1 MINKRFLPVW
11 DIKAGDTK
19 LSLLANNK
27 LIESLDKGVDIEP
40 IFLWLETDKY
50 KIYYCKINEN
60 EVSSDNI
67 TKFFKII
74 ESKNIHNKQLIFINP
89 TETVSGDFDKFVSNI
104 NKPIMVIPS
113 RWQGVG
119 TLLYTKSMFD
129 GVYTAYSNIK
139 YQTILEQNYKPFQL
153 VYLVRRGHDR
163 RYEFFKYLESKKNRN
178 LYLTYKNADLT
189 AKGFD
194 NEAEHLNFFEK
205 DGIKFPYQSHS
216 VIQPMEFH
224 AAFQG
229 NEFMFQNICLLTMS
243 KFNLVVESNH
253 YDGALTEKSMFPFL
267 AKTIPI
273 LTNGKVHIEMLENMG
288 YYTFVDELGIRDII
302 KDNIHYIPN
311 KNNDEYFSR
320 YFSILDKLVNGEFNY
335 IYDTMFDKIEHNY
348 NLSLEIQN
356 GNFLND

>member
-1 MINKRFLPVW
+1 
-11 DIKAGDTK
+11 
-19 LSLLANNK
+19 
-27 LIESLDKGVDIEP
+27 
-40 IFLWLETDKY
+40 
-50 KIYYCKINEN
+50 
-60 EVSSDNI
+60 
-67 TKFFKII
+67 
-74 ESKNIHNKQLIFINP
+74 
-89 TETVSGDFDKFVSNI
+89 
-104 NKPIMVIPS
+104 
-113 RWQGVG
+113 
-119 TLLYTKSMFD
+119 
-129 GVYTAYSNIK
+129 
-139 YQTILEQNYKPFQL
+139 
-153 VYLVRRGHDR
+153 
-163 RYEFFKYLESKKNRN
+163 
-178 LYLTYKNADLT
+178 
-189 AKGFD
+189 
-194 NEAEHLNFFEK
+194 
-205 DGIKFPYQSHS
+205 
-216 VIQPMEFH
+216 
-224 AAFQG
+224 
-229 NEFMFQNICLLTMS
+229 MFQNICLLTMS

>member
-1 MINKRFLPVW
+1 
-11 DIKAGDTK
+11 
-19 LSLLANNK
+19 
-27 LIESLDKGVDIEP
+27 
-40 IFLWLETDKY
+40 
-50 KIYYCKINEN
+50 
-60 EVSSDNI
+60 
-67 TKFFKII
+67 
-74 ESKNIHNKQLIFINP
+74 
-89 TETVSGDFDKFVSNI
+89 
-104 NKPIMVIPS
+104 
-113 RWQGVG
+113 
-119 TLLYTKSMFD
+119 
-129 GVYTAYSNIK
+129 
-139 YQTILEQNYKPFQL
+139 
-153 VYLVRRGHDR
+153 
-163 RYEFFKYLESKKNRN
+163 
-178 LYLTYKNADLT
+178 
-189 AKGFD
+189 
-194 NEAEHLNFFEK
+194 
-205 DGIKFPYQSHS
+205 
-216 VIQPMEFH
+216 MEFH